1 MMEKPKTGLRRLFT
15 AATMSAAVVISVGAL
30 LAGTGPAAAQIKT
43 PDQVRIVFVTHGQ
56 ANDNYW
62 SVVKNGMMAAAAAL
76 KVTVDYQAPA
86 TFDVVKMGQMI
97 EAATASHPDGLVV
110 SIPDATALEGPIEA
124 AKASGI
130 PVIVIDTGED
140 QVQPWKLDLFVGG
153 GSEYDNGVKAGTLMG
168 SAGVKDAVCVNHEV
182 GNVSQDQ
189 RCQGLADG
197 LAKTGGKSAVVAVT
211 LDPTDATRRVE
222 GYLTAHPGTDGMMLL
237 GTTLAGPI
245 LTMFDERGY
254 AGRIRLGTFDIS
266 PEVLDALLQDKMMFG
281 IDNQQYLM
289 GYLPVVLLAGKA
301 MYGTLPQAPIRT
313 GPSFVT
319 KAEAGAVK
327 TLADQGIR

>member
-1 MMEKPKTGLRRLFT
+1 MMGMSNATLPRVFAVVVLAV
-15 AATMSAAVVISVGAL
+15 AAALAAVA
-30 LAGTGPAAAQIKT
+30 PAAAQIKT
-43 PDQVRIVFVTHGQ
+43 PDKVRIVFVTHGQ

-62 SVVKNGMMAAAAAL
+62 SVVKNGMMAAAGAV

-130 PVIVIDTGED
+130 PVIVIDTGEE

-168 SAGVKDAVCVNHEV
+168 TAGVKDAVCVNHEV

-197 LAKTGGKSAVVAVT
+197 LAKSGGKSAVVAVT

-222 GYLTAHPGTDGMMLL
+222 GYLTAHPGTD
-237 GTTLAGPI
+237 
-245 LTMFDERGY
+245 
-254 AGRIRLGTFDIS
+254 
-266 PEVLDALLQDKMMFG
+266 
-281 IDNQQYLM
+281 
-289 GYLPVVLLAGKA
+289 
-301 MYGTLPQAPIRT
+301 
-313 GPSFVT
+313 
-319 KAEAGAVK
+319 
-327 TLADQGIR
+327 